1 MQHHC
6 KDLVLILKLVMCSD
20 DLELAVSE
28 HSSILG
34 TLFNLFYSKTIA
46 ISRHQYL
53 LLQCTKYVSQS
64 ILSVN
69 RVKAQDGGQPPMSTE
84 KICLI
89 ILTDGSVQPPGI
101 AVGNYTGYVYEAD
114 PIGHRSDLQ
123 IPRTPT
129 GMLYNVFDLYISF
142 GICIVF

>member
-1 MQHHC
+1 
-6 KDLVLILKLVMCSD
+6 
-20 DLELAVSE
+20 
-28 HSSILG
+28 
-34 TLFNLFYSKTIA
+34 
-46 ISRHQYL
+46 
-53 LLQCTKYVSQS
+53 
-64 ILSVN
+64 
-69 RVKAQDGGQPPMSTE
+69 MSTE

-142 GICIVF
+142 GICIVFQKTEKYMRNDNQIRNTLKK